1 MAGWILNSRAASA
14 AVLSPLVTMRLTSA
28 CCCGDSFGRRPP
40 MRPSRRAD
48 SNPAFALSRSMAR
61 SSSAT
66 VRSSVAHEDVDVHVD
81 KTGQQRDIA
90 EINYGGGRWGACRID
105 GLNHAAGDD
114 QDSGRNDATA
124 SHVEHTLGAQYG
136 GLCGSSGK

>member
-1 MAGWILNSRAASA
+1 MKLRHVTDSREAGEQHLARTGGGAQDCISTG
-14 AVLSPLVTMRLTSA
+14 LSQDVV
-28 CCCGDSFGRRPP
+28 
-40 MRPSRRAD
+40 
-48 SNPAFALSRSMAR
+48 
-61 SSSAT
+61 T

-90 EINYGGGRWGACRID
+90 EIDNSSGRWRACRID

>member
-48 SNPAFALSRSMAR
+48 SKPAFALSRSMAR

-81 KTGQQRDIA
+81 KTGQQRDIV
-90 EINYGGGRWGACRID
+90 EIDDGGAWRRTRRID
-105 GLNHAAGDD
+105 GLMPLVTTRTAGETTRDRLARRACAARAVRW
-114 QDSGRNDATA
+114 SGR
-124 SHVEHTLGAQYG
+124 EQ
-136 GLCGSSGK
+136 